1 MWRRKFALSLVL
13 CVLLQPVSIFA
24 GQINRTEEAFA
35 ATACNGVNFSYNLVI
50 SETDAKI
57 TVCAIGGCGVEEM
70 EAHVEM
76 QKEGAQ
82 GWTGYADWRYVKQGM
97 RLSGEEHC
105 LVEPGVYRLKI
116 TFYLRGDES
125 GEVTTIGD
133 EVVAGMDLGLE
144 RETAQAREIV
154 QRFLEGQTGDV
165 TYENP
170 QETGQAYIP
179 DGAWCTDVSRVGDV
193 LYIDYRL
200 DDVRYLIGY
209 YRDGTVEKTVR
220 EMDGDVI
227 YTLYSDREGVEQ
239 LRLKAAQK

>member
-50 SETDAKI
+50 LGTDAKI
-57 TVCAIGGCGVEEM
+57 TVGAIGGCGVEEI

-76 QKEGAQ
+76 QKESAQ

-105 LVEPGVYRLKI
+105 LVEPGIYRLKI

-125 GEVTTIGD
+125 GGSD
-133 EVVAGMDLGLE
+133 DNWGRSRCGNGSWDG
-144 RETAQAREIV
+144 
-154 QRFLEGQTGDV
+154 TGDGAG
-165 TYENP
+165 
-170 QETGQAYIP
+170 TGNRPTFFWRGSWGCPI
-179 DGAWCTDVSRVGDV
+179 
-193 LYIDYRL
+193 
-200 DDVRYLIGY
+200 
-209 YRDGTVEKTVR
+209 
-220 EMDGDVI
+220 
-227 YTLYSDREGVEQ
+227 
-239 LRLKAAQK
+239 

>member
-24 GQINRTEEAFA
+24 GRINRTEKAFA

-57 TVCAIGGCGVEEM
+57 TVGAIGGCGVEEM

-76 QKEGAQ
+76 QKESAQ
-82 GWTGYADWRYVKQGM
+82 GWTGCVDWRYVQQGM

-105 LVEPGVYRLKI
+105 LVEPGIYRLKI
-116 TFYLRGDES
+116 TFYLHGDES
-125 GEVTTIGD
+125 AQVTTTGD

-144 RETAQAREIV
+144 RETAQAWEVV
-154 QRFLEGQTGDV
+154 QHFFDEKAGDV

-170 QETGQAYIP
+170 QETGQVYIP

-200 DDVRYLIGY
+200 DNVRYLIGY
-209 YRDGTVEKTVR
+209 YRDETVEKTVR